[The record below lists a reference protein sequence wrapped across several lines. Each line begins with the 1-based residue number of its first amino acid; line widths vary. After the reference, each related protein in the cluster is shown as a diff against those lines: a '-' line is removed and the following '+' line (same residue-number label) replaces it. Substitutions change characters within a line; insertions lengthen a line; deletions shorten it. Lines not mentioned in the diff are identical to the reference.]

1 MPAHSPEELYVL
13 FREAFE
19 RGMDGLDDMVGLYE
33 PGAQFVPAPGQA
45 VSGTEAIRR
54 AYADI
59 LTVKSMIT
67 VEAKKV
73 LSTGDVVLSCHRW
86 VKRFT
91 DADGKPAE
99 VGGLSSEVARR
110 QPDGTWLFAIDNP
123 YGTD

>member
-54 AYADI
+54 
-59 LTVKSMIT
+59 
-67 VEAKKV
+67 
-73 LSTGDVVLSCHRW
+73 H
-86 VKRFT
+86 
-91 DADGKPAE
+91 
-99 VGGLSSEVARR
+99 
-110 QPDGTWLFAIDNP
+110 PDGQIDDHRRSEKSP
-123 YGTD
+123 VHRRRGALVPQVGQEVHRRRW